1 MQNTNDEPTAESELD
16 LQAPS
21 LSAKQ
26 VKQRNTKL
34 VSAANAFAEAVDK
47 DAMRAR
53 GDLADKVFNRLSLES
68 ELSWQE
74 HAELCVA
81 LCDIRTR
88 DGLLRKFHDSPQL
101 RALFQSHLICEL
113 ARSQEES
120 AAALATVY
128 AGISWLEGQAEV
140 TRQAVDHA
148 LAIDST
154 YSLAQLL
161 DIALRHNVPS
171 TVWSASLAAVSFDA
185 CLKGAA

>member
-1 MQNTNDEPTAESELD
+1 MQKSNDEQNAVSKLD
-16 LQAPS
+16 LPAPS

-26 VKQRNTKL
+26 VKQRNTAL
-34 VSAANAFAEAVDK
+34 VAEANAFAEEVK
-47 DAMRAR
+47 TDALSAR
-53 GDLADKVFNRLSLES
+53 GDLADKVFDRLSIET
-68 ELSWQE
+68 ELTWQE
-74 HAELCVA
+74 HAQLCVA

-88 DGLLRKFHDSPQL
+88 DGLLRKFHDSPDY
-101 RALFQSHLICEL
+101 RAVFQAHLLCEL
-113 ARSQEES
+113 GRSQEDS
-120 AAALATVY
+120 VAALATVY

-148 LAIDST
+148 LAIDSS

-171 TVWSASLAAVSFDA
+171 TVWSSSLAAVSFDA